1 LHHQAGVTARAIQTD
16 LIGCGQA
23 AGVHPVGLLVA
34 ATALGDGFTVPRLD
48 AHMTQDARVIVKKLG
63 EDETQ
68 SLLGR
73 SPSAS
78 NGDSAASRLSAG
90 QIGQ

>member
-1 LHHQAGVTARAIQTD
+1 
-16 LIGCGQA
+16 
-23 AGVHPVGLLVA
+23 
-34 ATALGDGFTVPRLD
+34 
-48 AHMTQDARVIVKKLG
+48 MTQDARAIVKKLG

-78 NGDSAASRLSAG
+78 NGDSAASRLSAD